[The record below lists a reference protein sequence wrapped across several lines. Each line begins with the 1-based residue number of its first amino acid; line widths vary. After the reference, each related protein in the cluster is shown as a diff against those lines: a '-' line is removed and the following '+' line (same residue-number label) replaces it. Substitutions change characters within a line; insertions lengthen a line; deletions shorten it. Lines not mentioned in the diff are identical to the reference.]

1 MGEGDTTAGAVDK
14 LVRLASGA
22 AADVAIVKEAIEIW
36 SAEAEIRPVE
46 VVTGTEAG
54 PGLVSGA
61 V

>member
-22 AADVAIVKEAIEIW
+22 AAAVAIVKEAIEIW

-46 VVTGTEAG
+46 VVAGTEAG

>member
-1 MGEGDTTAGAVDK
+1 M
-14 LVRLASGA
+14 RLASGA
-22 AADVAIVKEAIEIW
+22 AADVAIVKGAIEIW
-36 SAEAEIRPVE
+36 SAEAEIRPV

>member
-1 MGEGDTTAGAVDK
+1 M
-14 LVRLASGA
+14 RLASGA
-22 AADVAIVKEAIEIW
+22 AADVAIVKGAIEIW